1 MMTTT
6 YDHERSY
13 MASTP
18 ANLAVGLTAPANQI
32 GEGVTNAFAM
42 AFEFT
47 GNVVREIARRH
58 KRNKTIRT
66 LKGLSAHTL
75 QDIGI
80 SRSDIYRVADEVSRQ
95 SN

>member
-1 MMTTT
+1 MTAT
-6 YDHERSY
+6 YNHDRSY

-18 ANLAVGLTAPANQI
+18 KSLAVGLTAPANKI
-32 GEGVTNAFAM
+32 GEGVTAAFAM

-66 LKGLSAHTL
+66 LKGLSTHTL

-80 SRSDIYRVADEVSRQ
+80 SRSDIYRVADEVSRH
-95 SN
+95 SS